1 MLPGSFLEGAPWC
14 QTDTPRP
21 AVRGTASPGGGR
33 CRAGTVRAETVCGEW
48 RGLRRAGE
56 RKRYNIQSPLLFVG
70 KGERNTNLRLPLL
83 TRAEKTAQKS
93 TRTVTPEPGEGS
105 GGGSGRG
112 GVLSLPLFWEPCGFL
127 QSHVFPITRKITHQ
141 AASETYELNQI
152 KRPLYQG

>member
-1 MLPGSFLEGAPWC
+1 MLPGVRQTPPALLSEGLP
-14 QTDTPRP
+14 P
-21 AVRGTASPGGGR
+21 PGGG
-33 CRAGTVRAETVCGEW
+33 AAEQGLYEQRQCVGNGEAS
-48 RGLRRAGE
+48 GGPASG
-56 RKRYNIQSPLLFVG
+56 KGNIQSPLLFVG

-112 GVLSLPLFWEPCGFL
+112 GALSLPLFWEPCGFL
-127 QSHVFPITRKITHQ
+127 QSHVFPNTRKITHQ

>member
-21 AVRGTASPGGGR
+21 AVRGTASPGGG
-33 CRAGTVRAETVCGEW
+33 AAEQGLYEQRQCVGNGEAS
-48 RGLRRAGE
+48 GGPASG
-56 RKRYNIQSPLLFVG
+56 KGNIQSPLLFVG

-93 TRTVTPEPGEGS
+93 TRTVSAEPGEGS

-112 GVLSLPLFWEPCGFL
+112 GALSLPLFWEPCGFL
-127 QSHVFPITRKITHQ
+127 QSHVFPNTRKITHQ